1 MKSFVKKAYI
11 YLLLLFLY
19 APIIVLVIYSFNDSK
34 YRSRWGGFSLRWYK
48 ELFTDAR
55 IMNALYY
62 TITIALIAAIVATLL
77 GTMASIGIFS
87 MGKRSK
93 KIIKNISYIP
103 ILNPDIVTGISLM
116 MLFLFINIRLGFSTM
131 LMAHITFCTPY
142 VILSVL
148 PKLQQLDSSLYE
160 AALDLGAKPWQA
172 ISKVIVPEI
181 KPGIITG
188 FLLAFTLSVDD
199 FVISFFTTG
208 SGVTNLS
215 IQIFSMAKKGINPK
229 INAISTLMLLTVMI
243 LLIIIQKRQNKTLK
257 YKEVSNEEK

>member
-34 YRSRWGGFSLRWYK
+34 YRSKWGGFSLRWYK
-48 ELFTDAR
+48 ELFADAR

-62 TITIALIAAIVATLL
+62 TISIALIAAIVATLL

-87 MGKRSK
+87 MGKKSK

-116 MLFLFINIRLGFSTM
+116 ILFIFINIRLGFSTM

-148 PKLQQLDSSLYE
+148 PKLQQLDGSLYE

-243 LLIIIQKRQNKTLK
+243 LLVIIQKRQKQNTKI
-257 YKEVSNEEK
+257 